1 LAVAAP
7 RGSAKSTVLTLLFP
21 LHAIVFKRKHFILI
35 CQSTYDKAARS
46 LENIKKEFRDN
57 SKLNEYGIKI
67 VKDSEGDSIFKH
79 SDGMEV
85 RVLCKGAEQL
95 GKVRGEK
102 FGAWRPDL
110 ILVDDLEDDELVRN
124 PDRRAMLKET
134 FDEALIPAG
143 DKHTM
148 DVIVIGTILH
158 DDALMARLV
167 SPTEYGEYRKLLYKA
182 LGDDGVSLWPQKWS
196 VEELKKIEA
205 DKPAV
210 FAKEY
215 QNDPSHG
222 DMNDIKASDF
232 RKWKIIE
239 NDYVLY
245 GAEGEIIARG
255 ELRTCRAAI
264 ACDLAWEEKR
274 ESDSTAIVPGFLT
287 PESYLLVDDYV
298 CKKGVKPDAFI
309 SIVSEME
316 KRLRALTGYY
326 VPVGLEKAK
335 LEKVYKH
342 LFREAMKKNNHW
354 ISFKDLVWDAD
365 KIQRIMVRCQ
375 PRYAQHAIFH
385 KAGMG
390 ELELQMTRIRSTP
403 HDDLCFEKGTRIA
416 TKYGYKNIEDITEKD
431 LIITPFG
438 YRKVLGCGFTGFSET
453 INKFGLKVT
462 KNHKIFSNK
471 SCFISAD
478 SIQYKHD
485 LNKLRIKEMILWK
498 YRSLLY
504 LMASNSNLWE
514 GRESIICLSRIQIKE
529 GRILKDFMLQFGNFI
544 IKHQFLKAGMFIMS
558 MATLLITTLKTF
570 IVFQLANILKCLK
583 TMTGKF
589 LMSAWK
595 KLEKKQNYGI
605 NHQKEENGIENM
617 QEKLQITQNFTN
629 TDVLSVE
636 MFFSQ
641 ERGGLCVALSPAETK
656 RSVEKNLKPVY
667 NLSVD
672 VDGVYYANDILVSNC
687 DAVQGLCQLLDFPK
701 GRVVKRAD
709 DKDDKF
715 MQLRKWTI
723 EKDKRKTFI
732 FGSKGKRVFPF
743 NSQTCPI

>member
-1 LAVAAP
+1 MLKSTDITDSIVKEFEINPLLWGMYTLGGHFRIGSPPFHLKIVREARRNRYLAVAAP

-57 SKLNEYGIKI
+57 AKLGEYGIKI
-67 VKDSEGDSIFKH
+67 IKDSEGDSIFKH

-124 PDRRAMLKET
+124 PERRKMLKET

-167 SPTEYGEYRKLLYKA
+167 SPGEYVEYRKLLYKA
-182 LGDDGVSLWPQKWS
+182 LGDDGVSLWPEKWS
-196 VEELKKIEA
+196 VDELKALEA

-232 RKWKIIE
+232 RRWKIIGG
-239 NDYVLY
+239 DYVLY
-245 GAEGEIIARG
+245 DADGEIITRG

-309 SIVSEME
+309 HIVSEME

-342 LFREAMKKNNHW
+342 LFREAMKKTNHW

-403 HDDLCFEKGTRIA
+403 HDDL
-416 TKYGYKNIEDITEKD
+416 
-431 LIITPFG
+431 
-438 YRKVLGCGFTGFSET
+438 
-453 INKFGLKVT
+453 
-462 KNHKIFSNK
+462 
-471 SCFISAD
+471 AD
-478 SIQYKHD
+478 
-485 LNKLRIKEMILWK
+485 
-498 YRSLLY
+498 
-504 LMASNSNLWE
+504 
-514 GRESIICLSRIQIKE
+514 C
-529 GRILKDFMLQFGNFI
+529 
-544 IKHQFLKAGMFIMS
+544 
-558 MATLLITTLKTF
+558 
-570 IVFQLANILKCLK
+570 
-583 TMTGKF
+583 
-589 LMSAWK
+589 
-595 KLEKKQNYGI
+595 
-605 NHQKEENGIENM
+605 
-617 QEKLQITQNFTN
+617 
-629 TDVLSVE
+629 
-636 MFFSQ
+636 
-641 ERGGLCVALSPAETK
+641 
-656 RSVEKNLKPVY
+656 
-667 NLSVD
+667 
-672 VDGVYYANDILVSNC
+672 
-687 DAVQGLCQLLDFPK
+687 VQGLCQLLDFPK
-701 GRVVKRAD
+701 GRAVKKED
-709 DKDDKF
+709 EKDDKF
-715 MQLRKWTI
+715 MQLRKWTL
-723 EKDKRKTFI
+723 EKDKRKTFV
-732 FGSKGKRVFPF
+732 FGNKGKRVFPVK
-743 NSQTCPI
+743 SITCPI